1 MGRKRTKKYVELS
14 VCIKRKTGSVDTV
27 RWLNCF
33 GLSITYD
40 EINALETKLAE
51 EQVNNQTDTSLVPN
65 HIQPSV
71 FVTFC
76 FDNCDHNMESI
87 YNATL
92 YRTND
97 IIIQQLDKQQ
107 AEATGTNSTIVSTER
122 RSFEDIYH
130 ELQPYIKQKKGK
142 TQHQSNKWTPAQT
155 NWIGCFPDNK
165 ISYGCYFDDIPTK
178 IIRLYLGGRV
188 SFMKSPNKPLTPI
201 LLVTCLLYTSHQQ
214 RWMLF

>member
-97 IIIQQLDKQQ
+97 IIIQQLDKQ
-107 AEATGTNSTIVSTER
+107 
-122 RSFEDIYH
+122 
-130 ELQPYIKQKKGK
+130 
-142 TQHQSNKWTPAQT
+142 
-155 NWIGCFPDNK
+155 
-165 ISYGCYFDDIPTK
+165 
-178 IIRLYLGGRV
+178 
-188 SFMKSPNKPLTPI
+188 
-201 LLVTCLLYTSHQQ
+201 
-214 RWMLF
+214 